1 MIPTKQQVM
10 TNYIICLFQLK
21 HKDYKDWA
29 DDKKMI
35 DMIIENI
42 NYQLYE
48 YECEYECEYDPEDDY
63 IERSIFANEYR

>member
-10 TNYIICLFQLK
+10 TNYIICLLQLK

-48 YECEYECEYDPEDDY
+48 YDPEDDY